1 MAETTNRVP
10 PAPLSARA
18 ADTPGTAE
26 PIEPR
31 REGADRFATPASF
44 ADRFL
49 ITKAKDRQELF
60 RSYDASLPAIIDTGD
75 RLATK
80 AADRATAMDMIDL
93 AAHRGWKSLRVA
105 GPEDFRRE
113 MWIEASAHGIRVDGY
128 RATDRDIDEAWRRTE
143 ITAERSSLA
152 RNPVPGGRTSIDMPE
167 KEFDRAVRAE
177 VARLRAEGHSRAHI
191 AERSFEIEDGVRQ
204 RWAEAQAARPSYA
217 EGLRGTIAATG
228 TAPYK
233 DREGAMPVPFVRL
246 ALDRGGEH
254 TLWSVS
260 LPAVLEKNG
269 LRTGDRATF
278 VSPGVE
284 TMTYTA
290 KDPATGDDVAREGHR
305 RRWDVQDIERAP
317 QRSSAQAQPHAETSA
332 RQPQTGSPAMA
343 DKPREQDTRHD
354 RLEDRIKR
362 YEPGDTPVKGA
373 ASALARMDAEMRAA
387 GVGERDREVARGEA
401 SKLIAQSLRAGA
413 EFQVQKLA
421 NVTREQVGEAGAA
434 RSDEAKALIDARQRE
449 PVAKAR
455 ER

>member
-1 MAETTNRVP
+1 MAETTDRVP
-10 PAPLSARA
+10 PAPVSARTA
-18 ADTPGTAE
+18 VTPGTAE
-26 PIEPR
+26 PIGPR
-31 REGADRFATPASF
+31 RDGADRFATPASF

-60 RSYDASLPAIIDTGD
+60 RSYDAALPAIIDTGD

-143 ITAERSSLA
+143 IMAERSSLA
-152 RNPVPGGRTSIDMPE
+152 RDPVPGKRPANGGDMPE
-167 KEFDRAVRAE
+167 KELDRAVRAE

-233 DREGAMPVPFVRL
+233 DREGAMHVPFARL
-246 ALDRGGEH
+246 ALDSGGEH

-260 LPAVLEKNG
+260 LPPKFDSKTAKQLMSLWRNEP
-269 LRTGDRATF
+269 LCD
-278 VSPGVE
+278 
-284 TMTYTA
+284 YTA
-290 KDPATGDDVAREGHR
+290 FVRGVLAGSGCR
-305 RRWDVQDIERAP
+305 RVPSVEALSQRA
-317 QRSSAQAQPHAETSA
+317 H
-332 RQPQTGSPAMA
+332 
-343 DKPREQDTRHD
+343 
-354 RLEDRIKR
+354 
-362 YEPGDTPVKGA
+362 
-373 ASALARMDAEMRAA
+373 
-387 GVGERDREVARGEA
+387 
-401 SKLIAQSLRAGA
+401 
-413 EFQVQKLA
+413 
-421 NVTREQVGEAGAA
+421 
-434 RSDEAKALIDARQRE
+434 
-449 PVAKAR
+449 
-455 ER
+455 